1 MSKYRHTDKKIKEL
15 EDEIKLLNKSL
26 DYSHNMNQLLRESY
40 NDADKKI
47 AVYRKI
53 IKYHTLLLVVM
64 NLLCNTKEND
74 DVTSIIKSNIL
85 EYYKKINLDMMNI
98 PTNDDEE
105 EGYDESESSDL
116 WNGEEEFE

>member
-74 DVTSIIKSNIL
+74 DVTSIIKNNIL

>member
-15 EDEIKLLNKSL
+15 EDKIMLLNKSL

-74 DVTSIIKSNIL
+74 DVTSIIKNNIL

>member
-74 DVTSIIKSNIL
+74 DVTSIIKNNIL

-116 WNGEEEFE
+116 WNGEEEYE

>member
-15 EDEIKLLNKSL
+15 EDEIMLLNKSL

-74 DVTSIIKSNIL
+74 DVTSIIKNNIL

-116 WNGEEEFE
+116 WNGEEEYE

>member
-1 MSKYRHTDKKIKEL
+1 MSKYRHTDKKIQEL

-26 DYSHNMNQLLRESY
+26 DYSHNINQLLRESY

-74 DVTSIIKSNIL
+74 DVTSIIKNNIL
-85 EYYKKINLDMMNI
+85 EYYKKINLDMMKI

-105 EGYDESESSDL
+105 EGYDQSESSDL
-116 WNGEEEFE
+116 WNGEEEYE

>member
-1 MSKYRHTDKKIKEL
+1 MSKYRHTDKKIQEL

-26 DYSHNMNQLLRESY
+26 DYSHNINQLLRESY

-74 DVTSIIKSNIL
+74 DVTSIIKNNIL
-85 EYYKKINLDMMNI
+85 EYYKKINLDMMKI

-116 WNGEEEFE
+116 WNGEEEYE

>member
-15 EDEIKLLNKSL
+15 EDEIMLLNKSL

-74 DVTSIIKSNIL
+74 DVKKKKKNNIL

-116 WNGEEEFE
+116 WNGEEEYE

>member
-64 NLLCNTKEND
+64 NLLCNTEQKD
-74 DVTSIIKSNIL
+74 DVTRIIRNSIL
-85 EYYKKINLDMMNI
+85 EYYKRINQDMLEM
-98 PTNDDEE
+98 PTSDDEYEYE
-105 EGYDESESSDL
+105 EENAEEVDEEF
-116 WNGEEEFE
+116 GEEEF

>member
-26 DYSHNMNQLLRESY
+26 DYSHNMNKLLRESN
-40 NDADKKI
+40 NDADKQI
-47 AVYRKI
+47 TVYRKI

-74 DVTSIIKSNIL
+74 DVTSIIKDNIL
-85 EYYKKINLDMMNI
+85 EYYKKINLDMMKI

-116 WNGEEEFE
+116 WNGEEEYE